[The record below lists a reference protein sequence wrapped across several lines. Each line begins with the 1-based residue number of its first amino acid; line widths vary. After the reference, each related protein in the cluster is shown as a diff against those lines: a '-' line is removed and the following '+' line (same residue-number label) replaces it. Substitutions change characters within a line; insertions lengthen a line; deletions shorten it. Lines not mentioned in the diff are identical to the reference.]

1 MNMKKMKMSTKIF
14 SAFGIVLIL
23 LIFLSSISI
32 FKLSQ
37 LNDSLLKLN
46 NVYNKR
52 VQIANNMKNDIIAIK
67 TSTRNIMVTTDEKYI
82 TNQKVIIDNAKKAYD
97 LDKGKLKKLIDTK
110 DGMDLYNKVEKSE
123 ETGYP
128 VMYDI
133 IIQSMDPNID
143 QDLLNSLVVKIDS
156 PETNWINNIQSIVD
170 YQNRLADE
178 ATVVQNNTTQ
188 NTIHIM
194 YFIIAVSILISLLS
208 MFIIRNNIINQMK
221 ALLDATVRLAKGE
234 LNFNVKVYVKD
245 EIGKTF
251 EALNYSLDSLK
262 RIVNLVKNK
271 SVTISKNTSTIDE
284 SFGDVSNEILKISS
298 STQEISAEIEECLS
312 SVEKIASMAALVKEE
327 ANSSNIEA
335 KNKVK
340 LSLDIKEKAEN
351 INKNTLI
358 SKDNIESIYLKS
370 KQEMNK
376 AFEDIIVVKK
386 VSDMADTISNISKQT
401 NLLALNAAIEA
412 ARAGEM
418 GKGFAV
424 VADEVKKLAEKSSLA
439 VNNIQENVNKVI
451 NVVDELSNSSKAVLN
466 IIDTSILKDY
476 DNMIDISNSYKN
488 DGTAF
493 QIIIENFSN
502 TAEKIAASVD
512 RIVNDLN
519 NISSSVTN
527 IAESSDEIASSTADV
542 NEKSHNVLIQTKNNT
557 EMANNLLSLM
567 NNFKTE

>member
-1 MNMKKMKMSTKIF
+1 
-14 SAFGIVLIL
+14 
-23 LIFLSSISI
+23 
-32 FKLSQ
+32 
-37 LNDSLLKLN
+37 
-46 NVYNKR
+46 
-52 VQIANNMKNDIIAIK
+52 MKNDIITIK

-82 TNQKVIIDNAKKAYD
+82 TNQKAIIDNAKKSYD

-110 DGMDLYNKVEKSE
+110 DGMDLYDKVEKSE

-128 VMYDI
+128 VIYNI

-143 QDLLNSLVVKIDS
+143 QDLLNSLVVKIDN

-208 MFIIRNNIINQMK
+208 MLIIRNNIINQMK

-262 RIVNLVKNK
+262 RIVNLVKDK

-512 RIVNDLN
+512 KIVNDLN